1 MASYLIYSA
10 GHFRKTYYADFQD
23 VSYIFFLGIL
33 AMSGL
38 RLSHDCMSDVVA
50 HE

>member
-23 VSYIFFLGIL
+23 VSYIFFGYPSYERFAVI
-33 AMSGL
+33 A
-38 RLSHDCMSDVVA
+38 
-50 HE
+50 